1 MKTEASVE
9 DGIGLMDIYDFL
21 ADGWKIILSI
31 AVIGTGIG
39 VVTSLVLPDQFEA
52 TGLIQTGRV
61 GVANKTN
68 SFDVEPIAVLLE
80 KMQSPAYYVSKTL
93 DACVGEGEAVN
104 LKDIAKALNAK
115 VARNA
120 NFVSVVY
127 RAESRDKALRC
138 LEQVL
143 VVVVENQKDLVEA
156 NLTSVMSSLDNEKKA
171 ADELRKAVKELELDR
186 RAQLKFKDVEYSMV
200 AALTVAMRESKTQLM
215 AIERKIYGMESMLKP
230 PNTQEAN
237 FLTPI
242 FVSEQR
248 VSPRRSQIVMISALA
263 SLFFGVLM
271 LLSRRVFA
279 SVKKQRGE
287 RLKSASITP

>member
-1 MKTEASVE
+1 MQMETSVDDE
-9 DGIGLMDIYDFL
+9 ISLMDIYDFL
-21 ADGWKIILSI
+21 VNGWKIILSI
-31 AVIGTGIG
+31 AFIGTGIG
-39 VVTSLVLPDQFEA
+39 VVTSLALPDQFEA
-52 TGLIQTGRV
+52 KGLIQGAKAV
-61 GVANKTN
+61 STN
-68 SFDVEPIAVLLE
+68 SMNSIDVEPVALLVE
-80 KMQSPAYYVSKTL
+80 KMRSPTYYDSKTL
-93 DACVGEGEAVN
+93 AACVNEGGAGNLEA
-104 LKDIAKALNAK
+104 LAKELNANVETK
-115 VARNA
+115 SNL
-120 NFVSVVY
+120 VSVSY
-127 RAESRDKALRC
+127 RAESRGKAMRC